1 MHEYICARRGLN
13 GLACACAC
21 MVAQVNLQKWVIKAV
36 IRIMRLRYELLDN
49 GSIARLVLK

>member
-1 MHEYICARRGLN
+1 MAWRTFVWHRMA
-13 GLACACAC
+13 
-21 MVAQVNLQKWVIKAV
+21 AQVNLQKWVIKAV